1 MHGAWTM
8 ASCMFLGEYPLDKR
22 NSKTNRRDTPGDI
35 CIRSIPLWFG
45 YFTWLSRRFALSS
58 WGLVMR
64 ICVTELCHHWFRQWL
79 VGFRCQTI
87 VRTNADMLPIGAEEL
102 EESPV
107 KLEWKYGRFSRVWIW
122 NVVCKMLLRPQCV
135 ELQGRPGT
143 ALYIV
148 LATDFI
154 HIHAQSAKDCIW
166 WDFLLIIE
174 WYYRHSA
181 ELDTF
186 SKVPFKDC
194 DDGVIR

>member
-1 MHGAWTM
+1 MADEINDQINFNSAVYFNRDWYQMLYCTLCMHTFLLFRPIALCMVHEPCT
-8 ASCMFLGEYPLDKR
+8 SRMFLGEYPLDKR

-35 CIRSIPLWFG
+35 CIRSIPLWFS

-135 ELQGRPGT
+135 
-143 ALYIV
+143 
-148 LATDFI
+148 D
-154 HIHAQSAKDCIW
+154 
-166 WDFLLIIE
+166 
-174 WYYRHSA
+174 
-181 ELDTF
+181 
-186 SKVPFKDC
+186 
-194 DDGVIR
+194 